1 MTPKEIAIQI
11 VDKHRTTI
19 RKADIYG
26 YLLSDD
32 EIYLAK
38 ESALITVIMIMSANP
53 HSNPFNTD
61 VYSTMKH
68 WEEVRKEIELL

>member
-38 ESALITVIMIMSANP
+38 ESALITVIMIMSASP
-53 HSNPFNTD
+53 HSNPFNSTG
-61 VYSTMKH
+61 YSTMGY
-68 WEEVRKEIELL
+68 WQEVKQEIEKL

>member
-1 MTPKEIAIQI
+1 MTPKDMAVQI

-38 ESALITVIMIMSANP
+38 ESALITVIIIMSASP
-53 HSNPFNTD
+53 HSNPFNTTG
-61 VYSTMKH
+61 YSTMNY
-68 WEEVRKEIELL
+68 WYEVKQEIEQL